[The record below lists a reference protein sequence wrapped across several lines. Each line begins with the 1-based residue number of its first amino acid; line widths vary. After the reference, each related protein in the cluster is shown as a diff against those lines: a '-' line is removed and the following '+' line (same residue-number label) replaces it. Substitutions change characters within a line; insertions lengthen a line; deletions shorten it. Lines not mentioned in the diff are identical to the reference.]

1 MRSKLR
7 ANGVVAILNQ
17 EPGGVAQA
25 VEAWGKMTILL
36 GIVEGFIGGFIM
48 NLLGGAG
55 TTGFNL
61 WAVVVATIRAFILLA
76 IYRMVTGR
84 RV

>member
-1 MRSKLR
+1 
-7 ANGVVAILNQ
+7 
-17 EPGGVAQA
+17 
-25 VEAWGKMTILL
+25 MTILL

-48 NLLGGAG
+48 NPLGGAG
-55 TTGFNL
+55 TTRFNL